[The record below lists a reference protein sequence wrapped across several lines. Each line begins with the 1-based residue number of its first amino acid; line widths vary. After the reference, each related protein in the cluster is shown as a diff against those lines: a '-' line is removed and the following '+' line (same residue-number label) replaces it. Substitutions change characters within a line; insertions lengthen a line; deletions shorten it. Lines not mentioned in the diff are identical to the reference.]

1 MEHRRR
7 KSVRRLSKKGH
18 RMLKTDWT
26 KVNNFKKSENWGDA
40 DKMNPL
46 LIYSLDALRELA
58 GRPIIINSGYRPN
71 DPGST
76 HKNGDAAD
84 IVITG
89 LSVIDQFLLAEKTR
103 LFSGIGVY
111 PFWNRPGLHLDV
123 RPLRANQH
131 APRWGRNAAG
141 VYVALDAKFFRL
153 C

>member
-1 MEHRRR
+1 
-7 KSVRRLSKKGH
+7 
-18 RMLKTDWT
+18 
-26 KVNNFKKSENWGDA
+26 
-40 DKMNPL
+40 MNPL
-46 LIYSLDALRELA
+46 LIYSLDVLGELA
-58 GRPIIINSGYRPN
+58 GSTIIVNSGYRPN

-76 HKNGDAAD
+76 HRNGDAAD

-131 APRWGRNAAG
+131 GPRWGRNAAG
-141 VYVALDAKFFRL
+141 VYVGLDEKFFKL
-153 C
+153 CT

>member
-1 MEHRRR
+1 
-7 KSVRRLSKKGH
+7 VRRLPKKGYA
-18 RMLKTDWT
+18 MLKTDWT
-26 KVNNFKKSENWGDA
+26 KVKYFNAEEKWGDA

-46 LIYSLDALRELA
+46 LVYSLDALRKIA

-76 HKNGDAAD
+76 HRNGDAAD

-131 APRWGRNAAG
+131 GPRWGRNAAG
-141 VYVALDAKFFRL
+141 VYVALDSKFLIECF
-153 C
+153 

>member
-1 MEHRRR
+1 
-7 KSVRRLSKKGH
+7 
-18 RMLKTDWT
+18 MLKTDWT
-26 KVNNFKKSENWGDA
+26 KVRHFKKSENWGDP

-58 GRPIIINSGYRPN
+58 HSIIIINRGYCPN

-76 HKNGDAAD
+76 HKDGDAAD
-84 IVITG
+84 VVITG
-89 LSVIDQFLLAEKTR
+89 FSVMDQFLLAEKTR

-123 RPLRANQH
+123 RQLRANQH

-141 VYVALDAKFFRL
+141 VYVALDAKFL
-153 C
+153 IECM

>member
-1 MEHRRR
+1 M
-7 KSVRRLSKKGH
+7 SKKGH

-26 KVNNFKKSENWGDA
+26 KVNNFKKSENWGDP

-58 GRPIIINSGYRPN
+58 GSVIIVNSGYRPN

-76 HKNGDAAD
+76 HGNGDAAD

-103 LFSGIGVY
+103 LFSGIGMY

-131 APRWGRNAAG
+131 GPRWGRNAAG
-141 VYVALDAKFFRL
+141 VYVELDEKFFKL
-153 C
+153 CA

>member
-1 MEHRRR
+1 
-7 KSVRRLSKKGH
+7 
-18 RMLKTDWT
+18 MLKTDWT
-26 KVNNFKKSENWGDA
+26 KVKYFNAEENWGDP

-58 GRPIIINSGYRPN
+58 GRPIIVNSGHRPN

-76 HKNGDAAD
+76 HRNGDAAD
-84 IVITG
+84 VVITG